1 MVQEIQET
9 LSQVE
14 QARQE
19 RRENEPGAQLYPDSR
34 TLLIR
39 GVDSDLIATKEFLSP
54 LDFLQKQRYMSKLRQ
69 AG

>member
-19 RRENEPGAQLYPDSR
+19 RRENEPGAQLCPDSR

-39 GVDSDLIATKEFLSP
+39 AVDSDLIATKEFLSP
-54 LDFLQKQRYMSKLRQ
+54 LDFLQKQRYTSKLRQ